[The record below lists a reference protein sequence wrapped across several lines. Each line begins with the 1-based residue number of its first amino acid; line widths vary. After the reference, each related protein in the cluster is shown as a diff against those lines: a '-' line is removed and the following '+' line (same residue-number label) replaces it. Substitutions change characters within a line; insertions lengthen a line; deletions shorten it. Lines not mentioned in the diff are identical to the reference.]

1 MPYLTHELLK
11 NCTSLVKLEH
21 LNDLCSNLCGFSSDV
36 YGLRA
41 EFGYPSHLMSRTNKN
56 FIAYIG
62 IHKNKLETSYGQAH
76 FITFYHEPK
85 SITYGTE
92 LGILNYMYDIY
103 MDNIHDE
110 LSENG
115 YKENENFSVELFPY
129 RINSKNCEYWRTVI
143 EGDWGVCDKISLED
157 LIDDYELRSKVN
169 WDELYNI
176 LPENIDDMYDDD
188 ELSDD
193 EGSFIDEEETDDEL
207 EEAEILMSDSDA

>member
-157 LIDDYELRSKVN
+157 LIDDYDLFLFDQWVIVK
-169 WDELYNI
+169 I
-176 LPENIDDMYDDD
+176 
-188 ELSDD
+188 
-193 EGSFIDEEETDDEL
+193 
-207 EEAEILMSDSDA
+207 

>member
-41 EFGYPSHLMSRTNKN
+41 EFGYPSHLMSRINKN

-207 EEAEILMSDSDA
+207 EEGEILMSDSDA

>member
-1 MPYLTHELLK
+1 
-11 NCTSLVKLEH
+11 
-21 LNDLCSNLCGFSSDV
+21 
-36 YGLRA
+36 
-41 EFGYPSHLMSRTNKN
+41 
-56 FIAYIG
+56 
-62 IHKNKLETSYGQAH
+62 
-76 FITFYHEPK
+76 
-85 SITYGTE
+85 
-92 LGILNYMYDIY
+92 MYDIY

-207 EEAEILMSDSDA
+207 EEGEILMSDSDA